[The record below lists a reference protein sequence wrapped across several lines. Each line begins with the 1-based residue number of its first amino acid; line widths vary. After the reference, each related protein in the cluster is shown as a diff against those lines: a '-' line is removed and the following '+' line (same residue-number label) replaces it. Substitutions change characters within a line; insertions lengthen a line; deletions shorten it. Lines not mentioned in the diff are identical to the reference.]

1 MSEDYRFT
9 LMRHGESA
17 GNADNLYQGQL
28 DYPLTDNGRLQ
39 ARLLG
44 ERWQTEGRSFS
55 GIIASPLLRAL
66 ETAEIIAQ
74 FVPANI
80 ELDPNWMERD
90 FGKLSGLNAA
100 QVSEQY
106 PRPPYLGLYQP
117 MAVTGETQWELFL
130 RAGRAIQDLLNRPP
144 GNYLVVAHG
153 GILNMAM
160 HAILGISPMA
170 NYEGPYF
177 HFRNTAFTSL
187 SFTPTG
193 HAWRLEGFN
202 DHRHWED
209 YRRGIQAA

>member
-1 MSEDYRFT
+1 MSADYRLT
-9 LMRHGESA
+9 LMRHGESV

-44 ERWQTEGRSFS
+44 ERWQAEGRSFT
-55 GIIASPLLRAL
+55 GIVTSPLLRAL

-74 FVPANI
+74 HVPAKI
-80 ELDPNWMERD
+80 ELDSNWKERD
-90 FGKLSGLNAA
+90 YGKLSGLTAA
-100 QVSEQY
+100 QAGEQH
-106 PRPPYLGLYQP
+106 PRPAYLGLYQP
-117 MAVTGETQWELFL
+117 MAVNGETQWELFL
-130 RAGRAIQDLLNRPP
+130 RAGQAIQDLLRRPL
-144 GNYLVVAHG
+144 GSYLVVAHG

-177 HFRNTAFTSL
+177 HLRNAAFTTL
-187 SFTPTG
+187 GFTASG

-209 YRRGIQAA
+209 YRRGKQAA

>member
-1 MSEDYRFT
+1 MSEDYRIT
-9 LMRHGESA
+9 LLRHGESA
-17 GNADNLYQGQL
+17 GNADNLYQGKL

-44 ERWQTEGRSFS
+44 ERWLADSRSFT
-55 GIIASPLLRAL
+55 GIVASPLLRAL

-74 FVPANI
+74 YLPAKI
-80 ELDPNWMERD
+80 ETDPSWMERD

-100 QVSEQY
+100 QADERY
-106 PRPPYLGLYQP
+106 PRPTYLGLYQP
-117 MAVTGETQWELFL
+117 IAITGETQWELFL

-144 GNYLVVAHG
+144 GSYLVVAHG
-153 GILNMAM
+153 GVLNMAM

-170 NYEGPYF
+170 NYQGVYF
-177 HFRNTAFTSL
+177 HFRNTAFTTL

-202 DHRHWED
+202 DQRHWED
-209 YRRGIQAA
+209 YRRGKQAA